1 MSEVV
6 ERAAERVSS
15 LSKKLIEEVAVDIVN
30 MLLGDMMEY
39 LAYSVAL
46 NWSDVQSI
54 LVERRLDPTP
64 ENILAIVEEL
74 ADRVDV
80 ESALKSADENTRK
93 IIDNMLSVGIG
104 IARRFA
110 KREWIEKFTYENV
123 VKQAEK
129 RDLTKLLDYLKR
141 YPKLSSKLIDY
152 LRNQI
157 IGGNQ
162 S

>member
-1 MSEVV
+1 MGVV
-6 ERAAERVSS
+6 KKAAERVSS

-46 NWSDVQSI
+46 NWNEVQSM
-54 LVERRLDPTP
+54 LVERKLDPTP
-64 ENILAIVEEL
+64 DNILALVEEL
-74 ADRVDV
+74 ADKVDI

-93 IIDNMLSVGIG
+93 MVDNMLAVGIG
-104 IARRFA
+104 AARRFA

-123 VKQAEK
+123 VKQVEK
-129 RDLTKLLDYLKR
+129 RNLTELLNYLRK

-152 LRNQI
+152 LRNQMI
-157 IGGNQ
+157 IGRQ

>member
-1 MSEVV
+1 LGVV
-6 ERAAERVSS
+6 SKAAERVSS

-46 NWSDVQSI
+46 NWNEVQSM
-54 LVERRLDPTP
+54 LVERKLDPTP
-64 ENILAIVEEL
+64 DNILALVEEL
-74 ADRVDV
+74 ADKVDI

-93 IIDNMLSVGIG
+93 MVDNMLAVGIG
-104 IARRFA
+104 VARRFA

-123 VKQAEK
+123 VKQVEK
-129 RDLTKLLDYLKR
+129 RNLTELLDYLRK

-152 LRNQI
+152 LRNQMI
-157 IGGNQ
+157 IGRQ

>member
-1 MSEVV
+1 V
-6 ERAAERVSS
+6 ERAAERVFS
-15 LSKKLIEEVAVDIVN
+15 LSKKLIEEVALDMIN
-30 MLLGDMMEY
+30 MLLGDTMEY

-46 NWSDVQSI
+46 NWADIQSALI
-54 LVERRLDPTP
+54 ERRLDPTP
-64 ENILAIVEEL
+64 ENILAIVEEF
-74 ADRVDV
+74 ADRVDI

-93 IIDNMLSVGIG
+93 IVDNMLSVGIG
-104 IARRFA
+104 VARRFA
-110 KREWIEKFTYENV
+110 RKEWIEKFTYENV

-129 RDLTKLLDYLKR
+129 RNLVKLLEYLRR

-157 IGGNQ
+157 VSGSQ

>member
-1 MSEVV
+1 M
-6 ERAAERVSS
+6 ERAAERVFS
-15 LSKKLIEEVAVDIVN
+15 LSKKLIEEVALDMIN
-30 MLLGDMMEY
+30 MLLGDTMEY

-46 NWSDVQSI
+46 NWADIQSALI
-54 LVERRLDPTP
+54 ERRLDPTP
-64 ENILAIVEEL
+64 ENILAIVEEF
-74 ADRVDV
+74 ADRVDI

-93 IIDNMLSVGIG
+93 IVDNMLSVGIG
-104 IARRFA
+104 VARRFA
-110 KREWIEKFTYENV
+110 RKEWIEKFTYENV

-129 RDLTKLLDYLKR
+129 RNLVKLLEYLRR

-157 IGGNQ
+157 VSGSQ

>member
-1 MSEVV
+1 LGVV
-6 ERAAERVSS
+6 SKAAERVSS

-46 NWSDVQSI
+46 NWNEVQSM
-54 LVERRLDPTP
+54 LVERKLDPTP
-64 ENILAIVEEL
+64 DNILALVEEL
-74 ADRVDV
+74 ADKVDV
-80 ESALKSADENTRK
+80 ESALKSADESTRK
-93 IIDNMLSVGIG
+93 MVDNMLAVGIG
-104 IARRFA
+104 VARRFA

-123 VKQAEK
+123 VKQVEK
-129 RDLTKLLDYLKR
+129 RNLTELLNYLRK

-152 LRNQI
+152 LRNQMI
-157 IGGNQ
+157 SGSQ